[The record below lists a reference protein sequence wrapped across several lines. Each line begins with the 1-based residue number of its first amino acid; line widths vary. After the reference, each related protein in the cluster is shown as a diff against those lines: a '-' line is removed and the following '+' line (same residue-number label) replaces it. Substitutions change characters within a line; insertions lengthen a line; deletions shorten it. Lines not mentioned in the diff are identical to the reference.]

1 MLHKSCFSATFEMR
15 PSGTHGRRSLLP
27 EGSLCCDDIHA
38 RPPTPQEAA
47 LLAEPP
53 AAYRPPLANRGGRDR
68 GRDRRLPV
76 VERPAQSVGT
86 PDFDRLRFSRPRS
99 RDADRGHLA
108 RLQPEGPL
116 RPRLH
121 RRHRQYA
128 TRRCHRHRAG
138 DRDRHAGRHRAAVV
152 ELAVVAARRR
162 LCRTAARH
170 SPAAAIAVLVRA
182 DAGIAGGARR
192 MEADRGRV
200 SFQPGP
206 GAAISPDRGS
216 EPLGDRGRRRRADR
230 ALSAAAAIDGAADG

>member
-1 MLHKSCFSATFEMR
+1 M
-15 PSGTHGRRSLLP
+15 
-27 EGSLCCDDIHA
+27 CCDDIHA
-38 RPPTPQEAA
+38 RPPAPQAAA

-53 AAYRPPLANRGGRDR
+53 AAYRPCLANRGGRDR

-86 PDFDRLRFSRPRS
+86 PDFDRLRLSRPRG
-99 RDADRGHLA
+99 RDADRGYLA

-128 TRRCHRHRAG
+128 PRRRHRHRAG

-152 ELAVVAARRR
+152 ELAAVAARRR

-206 GAAISPDRGS
+206 GAAIRPDRGS
-216 EPLGDRGRRRRADR
+216 KPLGDRGRRGRVDR
-230 ALSAAAAIDGAADG
+230 ALCCCGGN

>member
-1 MLHKSCFSATFEMR
+1 MLHITHFGATFEMCPPGRMAEDRCRQKDPCAVTTSTPDLPRRRRQRFSLNRQQLDR
-15 PSGTHGRRSLLP
+15 P
-27 EGSLCCDDIHA
+27 C
-38 RPPTPQEAA
+38 
-47 LLAEPP
+47 
-53 AAYRPPLANRGGRDR
+53 LANPGGRDR
-68 GRDRRLPV
+68 RRDHWLAV

-86 PDFDRLRFSRPRS
+86 PDFDRLRVSRPRG
-99 RDADRGHLA
+99 RDADRGQLA

-128 TRRCHRHRAG
+128 PRRRDRHRAG

-152 ELAVVAARRR
+152 ELAAVAACRH

-206 GAAISPDRGS
+206 GASISPDRGS
-216 EPLGDRGRRRRADR
+216 KPLGDRAPSSPG
-230 ALSAAAAIDGAADG
+230 